1 MLISYSHKLIFFHI
15 AKVAGLSIKEALKDY
30 AQEPEKFKINR
41 PQRMLEGKINPLYQ
55 MWESSILHAK
65 AKDVKKELSEE
76 VYNSFYKFAFVRNP
90 WDWQVSYYH
99 FILKEKAHIRHEL
112 VKSMAGFE
120 EYLKWVINT
129 KNPFSKGATKL
140 QKELIT
146 DSQGRLIIDFIGRYE
161 TLETD
166 FNYVCQRLSLQTS
179 LPYLNKSKHRN
190 YQEYYNP
197 KTIKLVEEHFQEDI
211 ALFGYTFDGY
221 SDQIGQGIRKTKNS
235 LDQGLKTTVQV

>member
-1 MLISYSHKLIFFHI
+1 MLISYSHKFIFFHI
-15 AKVAGLSIKEALKDY
+15 AKAAGSSIKEALQSY

-41 PQRMLEGKINPLYQ
+41 PQRMLGDKINPLYEI
-55 MWESSILHAK
+55 WESSLWHAK
-65 AKDVKKELSEE
+65 AKDVQKEFSPEI
-76 VYNSFYKFAFVRNP
+76 YNSFYKFAFVRNP

-129 KNPFSKGATKL
+129 KNPFPKGATKL
-140 QKELIT
+140 QKEIIT
-146 DSQGRLIIDFIGRYE
+146 DSQGRLIVDYIGRYE
-161 TLETD
+161 TLATD
-166 FNYVCQRLSLQTS
+166 LNYVCQQLNLQTS
-179 LPYLNKSKHRN
+179 LPYLNQSKHRN

-221 SDQIGQGIRKTKNS
+221 SAEIGQGIQKQISS
-235 LDQGLKTTVQV
+235 LEKGLKTTAQV